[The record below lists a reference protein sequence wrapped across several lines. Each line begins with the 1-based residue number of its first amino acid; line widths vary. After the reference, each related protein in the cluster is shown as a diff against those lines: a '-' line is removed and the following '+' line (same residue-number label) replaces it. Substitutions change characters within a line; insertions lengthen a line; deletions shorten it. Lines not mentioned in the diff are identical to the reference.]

1 MKRLKVVCKDDET
14 KDGYKINITKGKS
27 YDVIESYTHTPSDC
41 CFRLSAAHPSYHCPN
56 LREGYYADFPTNKE
70 NFVVY
75 CIINDKNVRASY
87 KQSWFK
93 SISDIREEKL
103 NELGIK

>member
-14 KDGYKINITKGKS
+14 KDGYGINITKGKS
-27 YDVIESYTHTPSDC
+27 YDVIESYTHIPSD
-41 CFRLSAAHPSYHCPN
+41 
-56 LREGYYADFPTNKE
+56 PTNKE

-75 CIINDKNVRASY
+75 SIINDKNIRASY
-87 KQSWFK
+87 QQSWFK

-103 NELGIK
+103 NELRIK

>member
-1 MKRLKVVCKDDET
+1 MERLKVFCKDYIT
-14 KDGYKINITKGKS
+14 KDGYKINITKGNS
-27 YDVIESYTHTPSDC
+27 YDVIESYAYTPSD
-41 CFRLSAAHPSYHCPN
+41 
-56 LREGYYADFPTNKE
+56 PTNKE

-75 CIINDKNVRASY
+75 SIINDKNIRASY

-93 SISDIREEKL
+93 SVSDIREEKL

>member
-27 YDVIESYTHTPSDC
+27 YDVIESYTHPAPREWWSGEVNYDDPSD
-41 CFRLSAAHPSYHCPN
+41 
-56 LREGYYADFPTNKE
+56 PTNKE

-75 CIINDKNVRASY
+75 SIINDKNIRASY

>member
-27 YDVIESYTHTPSDC
+27 YDVIESYTHTPSD
-41 CFRLSAAHPSYHCPN
+41 
-56 LREGYYADFPTNKE
+56 PTNKE

-75 CIINDKNVRASY
+75 SIINDKNIRASY

-93 SISDIREEKL
+93 SVSDIREEKL